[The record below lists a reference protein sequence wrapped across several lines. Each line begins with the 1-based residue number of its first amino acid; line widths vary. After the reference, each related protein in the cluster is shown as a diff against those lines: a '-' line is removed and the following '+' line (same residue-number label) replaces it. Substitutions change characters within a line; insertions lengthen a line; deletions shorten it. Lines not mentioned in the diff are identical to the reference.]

1 MIGIED
7 DAGREYL
14 ARRGAQ
20 SSDHLGEEW
29 DVIAHRRDHPFLAS
43 SWLSPWWEAFA
54 PRGAQPALVKDTDAF
69 GLMQAA
75 PLYRPLHSRRLH
87 GFANVHT
94 PISGVISSERAT
106 RAMVDLPPEV
116 RRLVWQSLNHTEA
129 VAMAAELS
137 TRGWL
142 GLVEP
147 QHQSPVVEM
156 EQSADAYARSRGRSL
171 RQRAGR
177 LERKLRRELDASF
190 VFAHPYENRGFFE
203 ECLQLEAFG
212 WKGRGKTAI
221 LSDLQTARF
230 YRAVAATS
238 GARVAAIAS
247 PTGPIAFALCLLHRE
262 RLFLLK
268 TGYDERHH
276 NLSPGFALQYW
287 LVTLCHDVDLQAYE
301 LLGAADPW
309 KLQLANANRPI
320 SRLIADRRTP
330 VGRARQVARRA
341 RPAAKLLHARV
352 ARLSPAP

>member
-1 MIGIED
+1 VSGIED
-7 DAGREYL
+7 HAPREDL
-14 ARRGAQ
+14 ANRGTQ
-20 SSDHLGEEW
+20 SVNELRGEW
-29 DVIAHRRDHPFLAS
+29 DAIAEGLDHPFLAS
-43 SWLSPWWEAFA
+43 SWLSLWWEAFA
-54 PRGAQPALVKDTDAF
+54 PMGAQPAVVKATDAF
-69 GLMQAA
+69 GLVQAA
-75 PLYRPLHSRRLH
+75 PLYRPLHGQRLH

-94 PISGVISSERAT
+94 PISGIVSSERAT
-106 RAMVDLPPEV
+106 RAMIDLPPGV
-116 RRLVWQSLNHTEA
+116 RRLVWQSLNHAEA

-147 QHQSPVVEM
+147 QHRSPVVEM
-156 EQSADAYARSRGRSL
+156 EQSADAYAGSRGRSL

-177 LERKLRRELDASF
+177 LERKLRREHDASF
-190 VFAHPYENRGFFE
+190 VFAHPYESRGFFE

-221 LSDLQTARF
+221 LSDLRTARF

-247 PTGPIAFALCLLHRE
+247 PTGPIAFAFCLLHRD

-268 TGYDERHH
+268 TGYDERFR

-287 LVTLCHDVDLQAYE
+287 MIALCHELDLQAYE

-309 KLQLANANRPI
+309 KLQLANADRPI
-320 SRLIADRRTP
+320 SRLIADRRTL
-330 VGRARQVARRA
+330 VGRTRQLVRKA
-341 RPAAKLLHARV
+341 RPAAKSVRARV
-352 ARLSPAP
+352 VH